1 MKQSNKRQPNKRQAS
16 NREIKSTV
24 FTTFFSDPENA
35 AKLYTALEGVP
46 AEPEDIEYT
55 TLEGVLFLVRKNDM
69 AFTVKNRVLVIS
81 EHQSTVNA
89 NMPLRDVIYYGRTME
104 RLLEAVDI
112 YRRKIIPIPTPE
124 FYVFYNGNESY
135 PSEKILKLSDSY
147 IEKTNTPMLELLVK
161 VININL
167 PVGHDILKEC
177 QPLYEYSWFVQKVKE
192 YTEQLSDRDAAIEQA
207 IRDCIRA
214 GIFQEFVRRHGSEAV
229 NMLFTQFNLED
240 AKKIWQEEAY
250 EDGEEAGIQKGIQK
264 GIQQGIQ
271 KGIQKGIHQ
280 GEKLILIKQIQR
292 KLQKG
297 KAAELIAE
305 ELEEPLEN
313 IMQICAAIEERGLD
327 ADMRVIYDC
336 LYTCQSTEENQ

>member
-1 MKQSNKRQPNKRQAS
+1 MRIEMK
-16 NREIKSTV
+16 
-24 FTTFFSDPENA
+24 
-35 AKLYTALEGVP
+35 Y
-46 AEPEDIEYT
+46 
-55 TLEGVLFLVRKNDM
+55 
-69 AFTVKNRVLVIS
+69 
-81 EHQSTVNA
+81 EHQSTVND

-124 FYVFYNGNESY
+124 FFVFYNGNETY
-135 PSEKILKLSDSY
+135 PQEKILKLSDSY
-147 IEKTNTPMLELLVK
+147 LEKTNTPMLELLVK

-192 YTEQLSDRDAAIEQA
+192 YTKKLPDRDAAIEQA

-214 GIFQEFVRRHGSEAV
+214 GIFKEFVRKHGTEAV

-250 EDGEEAGIQKGIQK
+250 EDGEEAGIQRGIE
-264 GIQQGIQ
+264 QGIR
-271 KGIQKGIHQ
+271 Q
-280 GEKLILIKQIQR
+280 GEKFTLLKQIQR

-297 KAAELIAE
+297 KTGEQIAE

-313 IMQICAAIEERGLD
+313 IMQICAAMEECGLD
-327 ADMRVIYDC
+327 AGVQEIYKY
-336 LYTCQSTEENQ
+336 LYCMETN

>member
-16 NREIKSTV
+16 NREMKSTV
-24 FTTFFSDPENA
+24 FTTFFGDPENA
-35 AKLYTALEGVP
+35 AKLYTALEGIP

-55 TLEGVLFLVRKNDM
+55 TLEGVLFLARKNDM

-81 EHQSTVNA
+81 EHQSTVNN

-124 FYVFYNGNESY
+124 FFVFYNGNENY
-135 PSEKILKLSDSY
+135 PSEKILKLSDFY

-167 PVGHDILKEC
+167 PVGHDILEKC
-177 QPLYEYSWFVQKVKE
+177 RPLYEYSWFVQKVKE
-192 YTEQLSDRDAAIEQA
+192 YIEQLSDRDAAIEQA

-214 GIFQEFVRRHGSEAV
+214 GIFRDFVRRHGSEAV
-229 NMLFTQFNLED
+229 NMLFTQFNMED

-250 EDGEEAGIQKGIQK
+250 EDGEEVGIQKGIR
-264 GIQQGIQ
+264 
-271 KGIQKGIHQ
+271 Q
-280 GEKLILIKQIQR
+280 GEKLNLLKLIQR

-297 KAAELIAE
+297 KTVEQIAE

-313 IMQICAAIEERGLD
+313 IMQICAAIEEYGLD
-327 ADMRVIYDC
+327 TDVYVIYNC
-336 LYTCQSTEENQ
+336 LYTV

>member
-1 MKQSNKRQPNKRQAS
+1 MKQSNKRQPNKRPAS

-46 AEPEDIEYT
+46 AKPEDIKYT
-55 TLEGVLFLVRKNDM
+55 TLEGVLFLARKNDM

-81 EHQSTVNA
+81 EHQSTVNE
-89 NMPLRDVIYYGRTME
+89 NMPLRDIIYYGRTME

-124 FYVFYNGNESY
+124 FFVFYNGNATY
-135 PSEKILKLSDSY
+135 PPEKILKLSDSY

-177 QPLYEYSWFVQKVKE
+177 RPLYEYSWFVQKVKE
-192 YTEQLSDRDAAIEQA
+192 YTEQLPDRDAAIEQA

-250 EDGEEAGIQKGIQK
+250 EDGEEAGIQKGIQ
-264 GIQQGIQ
+264 
-271 KGIQKGIHQ
+271 Q
-280 GEKLILIKQIQR
+280 GEKINLIKQIQR
-292 KLQKG
+292 KMQKG

-313 IMQICAAIEERGLD
+313 IMQICATIEECGLD
-327 ADMRVIYDC
+327 ADVRVFYDC
-336 LYTCQSTEENQ
+336 LYTTRSTEENL

>member
-1 MKQSNKRQPNKRQAS
+1 MEQSNKRKSNKKQAS
-16 NREIKSTV
+16 NREMKSTV
-24 FTTFFSDPENA
+24 FTTFFGDPENA

-46 AEPEDIEYT
+46 AKPEDIEYT

-81 EHQSTVNA
+81 EHQSTVNN

-124 FYVFYNGNESY
+124 FFIFYNGNEKY

-167 PVGHDILKEC
+167 PVGHDILVKC
-177 QPLYEYSWFVQKVKE
+177 RPLYEYSWFVQKVKE
-192 YTEQLSDRDAAIEQA
+192 YTELLSDRDAAIEWA

-214 GIFQEFVRRHGSEAV
+214 GIFSDFVRRHGSEAV

-240 AKKIWQEEAY
+240 ARKIWYEEAF
-250 EDGEEAGIQKGIQK
+250 EDGEEAGIEKGIQFA
-264 GIQQGIQ
+264 
-271 KGIQKGIHQ
+271 
-280 GEKLILIKQIQR
+280 LLKQVQR
-292 KLQKG
+292 KLQKR
-297 KAAELIAE
+297 KTAEQIAE
-305 ELEEPLEN
+305 ELDEPLEN
-313 IMQICAAIEERGLD
+313 ILQICAIIEEQGLE
-327 ADMRVIYDC
+327 ADVRVIYDC
-336 LYTCQSTEENQ
+336 LYTTQST

>member
-16 NREIKSTV
+16 NREMKSTM

-55 TLEGVLFLVRKNDM
+55 TLEGVLFLARKNDM

-81 EHQSTVNA
+81 EHQSTVND

-124 FYVFYNGNESY
+124 FFVFYNGDETY
-135 PSEKILKLSDSY
+135 PPEKILKLSDSY

-192 YTEQLSDRDAAIEQA
+192 YTKKLPDRDAAIEQA
-207 IRDCIRA
+207 IRDCIQA
-214 GIFQEFVRRHGSEAV
+214 GIFKEFVRKHGSEAV
-229 NMLFTQFNLED
+229 NMLFTQFNMED

-250 EDGEEAGIQKGIQK
+250 EDGEEAGIQ
-264 GIQQGIQ
+264 
-271 KGIQKGIHQ
+271 Q
-280 GEKLILIKQIQR
+280 GEKLKLLKLIQR

-297 KAAELIAE
+297 KTVEQIAE
-305 ELEEPLEN
+305 ELEESLEN
-313 IMQICAAIEERGLD
+313 IKQICSVIEEQGLD
-327 ADMRVIYDC
+327 ADVHVIYDC
-336 LYTCQSTEENQ
+336 LYAAQATEENL

>member
-16 NREIKSTV
+16 NREMKSTV

-46 AEPEDIEYT
+46 AKPEDIEYT
-55 TLEGVLFLVRKNDM
+55 TLEGVLFLVRKNDRD
-69 AFTVKNRVLVIS
+69 FTVKNRVLVIS
-81 EHQSTVNA
+81 EHQSTVNN

-124 FYVFYNGNESY
+124 FFIFYNGNETY
-135 PSEKILKLSDSY
+135 PPEKILKLSDSY

-167 PVGHDILKEC
+167 PVGHGILKEC

-192 YTEQLSDRDAAIEQA
+192 YTEKLPDRDTAIEQA

-214 GIFQEFVRRHGSEAV
+214 GIFKEFVRKHGSEAV
-229 NMLFTQFNLED
+229 NMLFTQFNMED

-264 GIQQGIQ
+264 GIQQG
-271 KGIQKGIHQ
+271 
-280 GEKLILIKQIQR
+280 EKLTLLKQIQR

-297 KAAELIAE
+297 KTAEQIAE
-305 ELEEPLEN
+305 ELEEPLES
-313 IMQICAAIEERGLD
+313 IIQICAAIEEQGLD
-327 ADMRVIYDC
+327 ADVRVIYDY
-336 LYTCQSTEENQ
+336 LYAAQSPEEHL